1 MNVEAKEAK
10 ERNKRVTAA
19 VFGLI
24 LLGLGTLFLLDNLGV
39 YDANRLRDY
48 WPVLVIGLGL
58 PGLIAPKDA
67 SDAPWGV
74 VLAGAGIFFLLR
86 NLDVIDWSFRDV
98 WPLFLVLAG
107 VTLIAR
113 SMAARRGRLP
123 VGPDSPENGGS
134 R

>member
-1 MNVEAKEAK
+1 MNVEAKE
-10 ERNKRVTAA
+10 RHKRVTAA

-24 LLGLGTLFLLDNLGV
+24 LIGLGTLFLLDNLGV
-39 YDANRLRDY
+39 YDANRVRDY
-48 WPVLVIGLGL
+48 WPVLLIGLGL

-67 SDAPWGV
+67 GDAPWGI
-74 VLAGAGIFFLLR
+74 VLAAAGVFFLLR

-113 SMAARRGRLP
+113 SMWNRAGRLP
-123 VGPDSPENGGS
+123 VGSDSPENGGS